1 MMSGCNS
8 SNILPSTFVLMGI
21 PGLEDLHCWIA
32 IPFCI
37 VYFIALLGN
46 CTILFVVNVEETLH
60 FPMYYFLCILSLVD
74 LVLSSSTLPKMLII
88 FWLNARDIDFTACLL
103 QMFLIHSFTGME
115 SGVLLVMSFD
125 RYVAICNPLR
135 YESILTAPLIA
146 KLVTFVI
153 VIRPL
158 VLVTP
163 FVFLIRRLQ
172 FGESNVIYHTYCEHM
187 GIVKLACV
195 DIQVNIAYG
204 LFVASFMVGDLIL
217 IGVSYSKI
225 LMAVVR
231 LPRGVRLKA
240 FSTCSSHICVI
251 LVFCTP
257 AFFSFLTHRFGH
269 GIAPHV
275 HIFLANLYILLPP
288 MLNPIIYGV
297 RTKQI
302 RERVL
307 KMFNLY

>member
-1 MMSGCNS
+1 MSTCNS
-8 SNILPSTFVLMGI
+8 SHFLPSTFALVGI
-21 PGLEDLHCWIA
+21 PGLEELHCWIA
-32 IPFCI
+32 IPFCS
-37 VYFIALLGN
+37 VYVIALVGN
-46 CTILFVVNVEETLH
+46 CTILVVVKVEQSLH

-74 LVLSSSTLPKMLII
+74 LVLSSSTLPKMLSI
-88 FWLNARDIDFTACLL
+88 FWLNIHEIDFSACLL
-103 QMFLIHSFTGME
+103 QMYIIHSFTGME

-135 YESILTAPLIA
+135 YESILTPPLIA
-146 KLVTFVI
+146 KVVAFVI

-158 VLVTP
+158 CFVTP
-163 FVFLIRRLQ
+163 FVFLIRRLN
-172 FGESNVIYHTYCEHM
+172 FGVSNIISHTYCEHM

-195 DIQVNIAYG
+195 DIGVNVAYG
-204 LFVASFMVGDLIL
+204 LFVASFMVWDLIL
-217 IGVSYSKI
+217 ISVSYSKI
-225 LMAVVR
+225 LKAVLR
-231 LPRGVRLKA
+231 LPKEARWKA
-240 FSTCSSHICVI
+240 FSTCSSHLCVI
-251 LVFCTP
+251 LIFVTP

-307 KMFNLY
+307 KTYHCM